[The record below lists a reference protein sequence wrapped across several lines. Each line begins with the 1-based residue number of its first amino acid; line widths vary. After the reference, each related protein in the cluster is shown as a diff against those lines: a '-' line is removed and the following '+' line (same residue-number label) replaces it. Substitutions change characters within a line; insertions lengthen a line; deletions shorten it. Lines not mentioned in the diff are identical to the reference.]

1 MSFSKGLK
9 RFLSAATVCVSLL
22 IGTMGFAAELK
33 VGMVS
38 DIRTMDPQ
46 KFNDIITANVTK
58 QIYNNLV
65 KTDQNMKI
73 VPDLALKWENPSDKV
88 WIFHLRKGV
97 FFHNGEEFT
106 AKDVKFTFDRIMD
119 PDTASPGVTHVRQVA
134 SVEVLDKYKVKITT
148 KTPFAPLP
156 YSLARYE
163 LAILNEKAVK
173 AGKNN
178 YGQNPVGTG
187 PFKFV
192 KWIRGDRVILEKNP
206 KYFEGVPKLD
216 RVVFRGIPEDA
227 TRLIEL
233 ESGGIDL
240 IPSNAPA
247 QEYLRLKDSKKFK
260 AYSVTSQS
268 TQYVFYNMK
277 VKPFN
282 NKLVRQALNYA
293 VDKKAIVDAVY
304 FGIGAPSTGPMAPVI
319 WGYDKS
325 LKREPYPYDPKKAK
339 ELLKK
344 AGFPNGFK
352 CTLYSDTRTQRK
364 NVSELVQ
371 AYLSQ
376 VGVEVKIELLERGA
390 FLSAGSKGVN
400 GMGLSGWVGTGDAD
414 GALMPI
420 YHTSGIG
427 SVNYS
432 QWSDKVLDAMLE
444 QGQAS
449 LDSKKRLEIYKK
461 AQRYIIDEAPQLF
474 LILENTLALSRSNVQ
489 GFKPYPNQIAPLFNV
504 SLK

>member
-1 MSFSKGLK
+1 MALCVPLFIT
-9 RFLSAATVCVSLL
+9 AT
-22 IGTMGFAAELK
+22 GFAAELK
-33 VGMVS
+33 VGQVS

-73 VPDLALKWENPSDKV
+73 VPDLATKWENPSDKV

-106 AKDVKFTFDRIMD
+106 ANDVKYTFDRIMN
-119 PDTASPGVTHVRQVA
+119 PDTASPGVTHVRQVEA
-134 SVEVLDKYKVKITT
+134 VEVVDKYKIKITT
-148 KTPFAPLP
+148 KAAFAPLP

-173 AGKNN
+173 AGKDN

-216 RVVFRGIPEDA
+216 RVIYRGIPEDA

-260 AYSVTSQS
+260 AYSITAQS

-277 VKPFN
+277 AKPFD

-304 FGIGAPSTGPMAPVI
+304 FGIGAPSRGPMAPAI

-325 LKREPYPYDPKKAK
+325 LKREPYPYDPQKAK
-339 ELLKK
+339 DLLKK

-390 FLSAGSKGVN
+390 FLSAASKGVN
-400 GMGLSGWVGTGDAD
+400 GTGLSGWVGTGDAD
-414 GALMPI
+414 GALTPI

-432 QWSDKVLDAMLE
+432 QWSDNALDAMLN
-444 QGQAS
+444 QGQAT
-449 LDSKKRLEIYKK
+449 LDPKKRMEIYKK
-461 AQRYIIDEAPQLF
+461 VQGYVIDEAPQLF
-474 LILENTLALSRSNVQ
+474 LILESTLALSRSNVE

>member
-9 RFLSAATVCVSLL
+9 RFLYTAAVCVPLF
-22 IGTMGFAAELK
+22 ITTMGFAAELK

-65 KTDQNMKI
+65 KTDQKMKI
-73 VPDLALKWENPSDKV
+73 VPDLAVKWENPSDKV

-97 FFHNGEEFT
+97 FFHNGEELT
-106 AKDVKFTFDRIMD
+106 AKDVKYTFDRMMD

-134 SVEVLDKYKVKITT
+134 SVEAVDKYKVKITT
-148 KTPFAPLP
+148 KVPFAPLP

-206 KYFEGVPKLD
+206 KYFEGAPKLD

-247 QEYLRLKDSKKFK
+247 QE
-260 AYSVTSQS
+260 
-268 TQYVFYNMK
+268 
-277 VKPFN
+277 
-282 NKLVRQALNYA
+282 
-293 VDKKAIVDAVY
+293 
-304 FGIGAPSTGPMAPVI
+304 
-319 WGYDKS
+319 
-325 LKREPYPYDPKKAK
+325 
-339 ELLKK
+339 
-344 AGFPNGFK
+344 
-352 CTLYSDTRTQRK
+352 
-364 NVSELVQ
+364 
-371 AYLSQ
+371 
-376 VGVEVKIELLERGA
+376 
-390 FLSAGSKGVN
+390 
-400 GMGLSGWVGTGDAD
+400 
-414 GALMPI
+414 
-420 YHTSGIG
+420 
-427 SVNYS
+427 
-432 QWSDKVLDAMLE
+432 
-444 QGQAS
+444 
-449 LDSKKRLEIYKK
+449 
-461 AQRYIIDEAPQLF
+461 
-474 LILENTLALSRSNVQ
+474 
-489 GFKPYPNQIAPLFNV
+489 
-504 SLK
+504 